1 MVKLLGDM
9 REVFEDF
16 RFGDCDRHVPSMDRL
31 QLKEEILRELR
42 LHLGQRH
49 VVTLNYLINMIP
61 CNCSSLTT
69 KELPAFTILQCHQ
82 QQWQ

>member
-49 VVTLNYLINMIP
+49 VVTLNNHPNLGFHERWPRPVRVVIIVWE
-61 CNCSSLTT
+61 CEGLD
-69 KELPAFTILQCHQ
+69 
-82 QQWQ
+82 

>member
-49 VVTLNYLINMIP
+49 VVTLNNHLNLGFHERWPRPVRVVVIVWE
-61 CNCSSLTT
+61 SEGLD
-69 KELPAFTILQCHQ
+69 
-82 QQWQ
+82 